1 MERINLNNLF
11 EKIEI
16 KDPTAEVVRQ
26 ILELILSGVL
36 KIGDELPTTKELQQR
51 LKIGNTQIVKAIDF
65 LLSLGIIKAFPN
77 GTTIII
83 NTSKRTQSYLPHKKN
98 YSFIK
103 FDPED
108 LKESN
113 YSIGFS
119 QYTLDHPARRFMIDK
134 FIEYAEKNFIKAFVK
149 DANWSSV
156 KENEHINELIKM
168 RVDGLI
174 IGTHDCTKL
183 KSTLMKAFEVKIP
196 VIVFASGGFV
206 PDLPFNI
213 WASTDAWQQGR
224 TAGYYLCSSL
234 AGRGKIGQ
242 IIGDYGS
249 QIAEGRKYGLLS
261 ALDDFPGV
269 KLVANI
275 ATGWKRTQTIE
286 AVKKMVNNHKYMNAL
301 IAHCDEQAIGAAIA
315 VKELGRNLDKNK
327 IHIFSI
333 SDCQKEC
340 FELIESGEINLTQNY
355 EQNGAVA
362 LNLMLQLLKGKNPPK
377 LINLGTS
384 FVIKNNL
391 HKHIPNY

>member
-11 EKIEI
+11 KRIEI
-16 KDPTAEVVRQ
+16 KDPTAEVIRQ

-36 KIGDELPTTKELQQR
+36 KIGDELPPIKELQQR
-51 LKIGNTQIVKAIDF
+51 LKISNTQMIKAIDF
-65 LLSLGIIKAFPN
+65 LLSLGIIKTFPN
-77 GTTIII
+77 GTIIII

-103 FDPED
+103 FNPKG

-134 FIEYAEKNFIKAFVK
+134 FIEYAEKNFIKTFVK
-149 DANWSSV
+149 DANWSSK

-168 RVDGLI
+168 KVDGLI

-183 KSTLMKAFEVKIP
+183 KNTLMEAFKAKIP

-224 TAGYYLCSSL
+224 TAGYYLCSIL

-249 QIAEGRKYGLLS
+249 QIAEGRKFGLLS

-269 KLVANI
+269 KLVANT
-275 ATGWKRTQTIE
+275 ATGWKKTSTIE
-286 AVKKMVNNHKYMNAL
+286 AVKKMINSHKYINAL

-315 VKELGRNLDKNK
+315 VKELGRNLGKNK
-327 IHIFSI
+327 IHIFSV

-340 FELIESGEINLTQNY
+340 FDMIESGEIELTQNY

-362 LNLMLQLLKGKNPPK
+362 LNLMLQLLEGMNPPK

-391 HKHIPNY
+391 HEHNPNF